1 MKNFFLGVGLGTVVG
16 LLTAPAAGKQSRAK
30 IAGTLRNL
38 GRRLKGGRAY
48 HQGTG
53 AASDGRK
60 DVWERVREQQSGP
73 EREVAEQAEREPE
86 AVAAIL
92 NTANK
97 EELMRVK
104 GIGPATAKRI
114 IQHRPYESEEEVLQ
128 EGIMPEKILERVKE
142 ELVEKKDDI
151 ATEL

>member
-16 LLTAPAAGKQSRAK
+16 LSTAPAAGRESRERIANTVRKFGTRLESIRPHHQRAGAK
-30 IAGTLRNL
+30 TE
-38 GRRLKGGRAY
+38 GGE
-48 HQGTG
+48 
-53 AASDGRK
+53 
-60 DVWERVREQQSGP
+60 DVWKRVRGQQSGP
-73 EREVAEQAEREPE
+73 ERDVAEQAERESE
-86 AVAAIL
+86 AVAELL

-151 ATEL
+151 AS